1 MLTYTSN
8 KYKGGV
14 MLPIPKKKNVTENSL
29 AVPYSNMYTY
39 CNLHIKQ
46 TQREGH
52 AAHINEKKCHSKST
66 GGTLI

>member
-1 MLTYTSN
+1 
-8 KYKGGV
+8 
-14 MLPIPKKKNVTENSL
+14 MLPIFMEKSVTENSL

-52 AAHINEKKCHSKST
+52 AVHIYEKKCHSKST
-66 GGTLI
+66 GGTLLLAYRVSYR